1 MNPNQIFEDFDRK
14 YQGSFVQVV
23 FEKKSPELFQIVRM
37 RNEGSKFPKIELRSD
52 KLGTVVLNYN
62 TSARV
67 LFRVPQAT
75 YFQCGKT
82 AVFFTRR
89 PERQWKR
96 GIHANNTSLIVP
108 NASAFDR
115 IRGDVAM
122 EVSWANIDD
131 AFNPQFFS
139 LPDAIN
145 KLVNQE
151 YFSVALSR
159 NTALVKSKTKD
170 VFGLYYRMGRIGH
183 VTPTGEIVAPHFT
196 REVNREIKR

>member
-23 FEKKSPELFQIVRM
+23 FDKKSPELFQIVRM

-62 TSARV
+62 TQARM

-75 YFQCGKT
+75 YFQSGKG

-96 GIHANNTSLIVP
+96 GIHANNTSLLVP
-108 NASAFDR
+108 NASMAK
-115 IRGDVAM
+115 
-122 EVSWANIDD
+122 EVDWENINE

-139 LPDAIN
+139 LSDAVN
-145 KLVNQE
+145 KLVKE
-151 YFSVALSR
+151 DYSSVALSR
-159 NTALVKSKTKD
+159 NMALIKSKTRD
-170 VFGLYYRMGRIGH
+170 VFGLFYRMGRIGH
-183 VTPTGEIVAPHFT
+183 VTPQGEIVAPHFN